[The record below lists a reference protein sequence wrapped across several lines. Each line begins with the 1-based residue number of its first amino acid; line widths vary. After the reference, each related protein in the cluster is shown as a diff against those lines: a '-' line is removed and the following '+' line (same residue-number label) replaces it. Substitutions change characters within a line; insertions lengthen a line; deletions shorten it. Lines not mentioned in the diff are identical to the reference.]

1 MTREDVIRMAK
12 EAKLNIGPA
21 GMGQTVWG
29 GDAELA
35 RFAVLVLANNPPH
48 SSMAWQEGFE
58 AGKSAQNKEMEALRE
73 LAAGRCT
80 IQSVIDELGP
90 MSLWSKASFDREI
103 FKAVSAERE
112 ACAKVCESLSLEWE
126 DQPDIAQAEL
136 ATMMDCALAVRA
148 RSKA

>member
-29 GDAELA
+29 GDAELE
-35 RFAVLVLANNPPH
+35 RFAVLV
-48 SSMAWQEGFE
+48 
-58 AGKSAQNKEMEALRE
+58 
-73 LAAGRCT
+73 AA
-80 IQSVIDELGP
+80 
-90 MSLWSKASFDREI
+90 
-103 FKAVSAERE
+103 AERE
-112 ACAKVCESLSLEWE
+112 ACARVCESLSLEWE

-148 RSKA
+148 RSQS